1 MSITQGFTGNWSE
14 IPQMYPVHGAATTFY
29 RGKFWVLGGSTGKD
43 DKIFSCSY
51 NFVKVMTAMIIQS
64 RTRFKL
70 IILKR
75 KNGVLRLN
83 IDFSLKSFYRIE
95 F

>member
-43 DKIFSCSY
+43 DKIFSCSLILI
-51 NFVKVMTAMIIQS
+51 VKVMTAMIIQS
-64 RTRFKL
+64 LTRSKL

-83 IDFSLKSFYRIE
+83 IKFSLNSLPGLI
-95 F
+95 